1 MWKVIVFL
9 FLCQFGFGQIEKDS
23 ALIVL
28 KEKCNICHKVEKPET
43 IFTIQNMDMWSK
55 KINRQVFI
63 FKIMPKGEEVVLTDK
78 EKVTLKKWIKL
89 VKAKK

>member
-1 MWKVIVFL
+1 MWKIIPFL
-9 FLCQFGFGQIEKDS
+9 FICQFGFGQAEKDS

-43 IFTIQNMDMWSK
+43 IFTGLNMNMWAK

-63 FKIMPKGEEVVLTDK
+63 FKIMPKGEEIVLTEEERVK
-78 EKVTLKKWIKL
+78 LKTWIKW
-89 VKAKK
+89 VKRQ